1 MSQAVSK
8 NLYKNLIKTEEC
20 CKCTEQEEHTALH
33 LHSPLLQCKSEAYV
47 GPDLGDTRV
56 PAVHG
61 QESAQSKLAV
71 EPRASSLMREKVG
84 CIENTAMRHRWGG

>member
-8 NLYKNLIKTEEC
+8 NLYKTEEC

-33 LHSPLLQCKSEAYV
+33 LHSSLLQCKSEAYV

-71 EPRASSLMREKVG
+71 EPRASSR
-84 CIENTAMRHRWGG
+84 